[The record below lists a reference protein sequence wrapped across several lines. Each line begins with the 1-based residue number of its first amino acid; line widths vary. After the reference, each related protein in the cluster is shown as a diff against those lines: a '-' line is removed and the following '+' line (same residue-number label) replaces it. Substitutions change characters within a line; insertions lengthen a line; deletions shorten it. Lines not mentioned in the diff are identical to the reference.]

1 MNNSYKGKVYFR
13 EAETDRTKAIKDYR
27 KLLKLMQDY
36 QRIGRDQEAIETAGK
51 ALKLKAAYNL

>member
-1 MNNSYKGKVYFR
+1 MSYKGKVYFR
-13 EAETDRTKAIKDYR
+13 KAETSRAEAIQEYR

-36 QRIGRDQEAIETAGK
+36 QKIGRDQEAIEIAGK

>member
-1 MNNSYKGKVYFR
+1 MSYKGKVYFHA
-13 EAETDRTKAIKDYR
+13 AEDRRTKAIQDYR

-36 QRIGRDQEAIETAGK
+36 QKIGRDQEAIETAEK

>member
-1 MNNSYKGKVYFR
+1 MSYKGKVYFR
-13 EAETDRTKAIKDYR
+13 TAEDKRTKAIQEYR

-36 QRIGRDQEAIETAGK
+36 QKIGRDQEAIETAGK